1 MLLMAKKWIKEG
13 ICHSNY
19 QYARGNNK
27 KIEIKDYDKNKKS
40 SYLQYWAVNNLY
52 RWGMSQKYP
61 VNNFQ
66 WIKCTSQFN
75 EDFIKNYTLYTVQ
88 KMKF

>member
-13 ICHSNY
+13 ICHSIY

-52 RWGMSQKYP
+52 RWGM
-61 VNNFQ
+61 
-66 WIKCTSQFN
+66 
-75 EDFIKNYTLYTVQ
+75 
-88 KMKF
+88 